1 MPKVLNQIITKDSLI
16 LKTDKGNI
24 KLQCCANNIV
34 RVIYTL
40 REYFLEK
47 DSLMVINPIVQ
58 ETHWNFEDRTD
69 VLIMFLQKMS
79 IVVDKKTAAI
89 NYYNENGKLL
99 MKEPKTGG
107 KSLKPIDVIKKV
119 FDETSKTKTEKNADG
134 IRVRVEGEKEVVDRT
149 AYETKLH
156 FCFEDGEALYGLGSY
171 EEGIMNLR
179 GHHQYLYQQ
188 NLKSVMPLLVST
200 NGYGVLVDSY
210 SNMTFRDDIYGSYIW
225 TEVSDEMDY
234 YFIYGPEIDSVI
246 KGYRS
251 LTGKVPM
258 LPKWAFGYIQSK
270 ERYKSQ
276 QELIEVVQQYRK
288 YKIPLDCIVL
298 DWQSWPGELWGQK
311 SFDAERFPNPEAM
324 MDELH
329 KLNAKLMV
337 SIWPIMSNNGPNQLE
352 MKERGFLLG
361 NQANYDSFNP
371 AARELY
377 WKQAD
382 EGIFSKGTDAWWCD
396 CTEPFEAD
404 WNGEIKPEPEQRVKI
419 NTEEAK
425 KYLDPGYINAFS
437 LLHSKGLYEGQRHTT
452 SKKRVVNLT
461 RSSFAGQQR
470 YSTITWSGDISAN
483 WETLKN
489 QIPGGL
495 NFCAAGS
502 PYWTLDIG
510 AFFVDNKSQWFW
522 DGKYPNG
529 CKDEGYRELY
539 TRWFQYG
546 CFLPMFRSHGTD
558 TPREVWQFGEP
569 GSMFYDTLVKFINL
583 RYRILPYIYSLSWK
597 ITTDD
602 YTLMRVLPFDFQ
614 DDKNTYNIS
623 NQYMFGPAFM
633 VCPVTEPM
641 YYESN
646 SKELLNIEKSR
657 EVYLPKGCNWYNFW
671 TGEQLQ
677 GGKTIIAD
685 APIDIMPLYIRSGSI
700 IPMGSFAQNSGESK
714 DSEVELRIYPGS
726 DATFLLYGDEGD
738 TYNYEKGCYSIIE
751 ISWID
756 SEKKLIIGNRTGSFE
771 NMPKKITF
779 KVVLVSHNNGNGIDY
794 ADNYNKIIEHSGSR
808 VIEIIL

>member
-1 MPKVLNQIITKDSLI
+1 MPKVLNHLITKDSII

-24 KLQCCANNIV
+24 KLQCCGNNIV
-34 RVIYTL
+34 RVVYTL
-40 REYFLEK
+40 RECFLEK
-47 DSLMVINPIVQ
+47 DSLMVINTIVD
-58 ETHWNFEDRTD
+58 EPNYSFEDQSDT
-69 VLIMFLQKMS
+69 LTMFLKNFY
-79 IVVDKKTAAI
+79 IVVNKKTAAI
-89 NYYNENGKLL
+89 NYYNKNGKLL
-99 MKEPKTGG
+99 TKEPETDG
-107 KSLKPIDVIKKV
+107 KSLKPITVIKKL
-119 FDETSKTKTEKNADG
+119 FDDSVKIETEKNADG
-134 IRVRVEGEKEVVDRT
+134 VRARVEGEREVVDRT

-270 ERYKSQ
+270 ERYKTQ
-276 QELIEVVQQYRK
+276 QELIEIVSQYRK

-298 DWQSWPGELWGQK
+298 DWQSWPGDLWGQK
-311 SFDAERFPNPEAM
+311 SFDPERFEDPEAM

-329 KLNAKLMV
+329 KLNARLMV
-337 SIWPIMSNNGPNQLE
+337 SIWPIMTNNGPNQLE
-352 MKERGFLLG
+352 MQEKGFLLG
-361 NQANYDSFNP
+361 NQANYDAFNP

-377 WKQAD
+377 WKQAN

-419 NTEEAK
+419 NTDEAK

-437 LLHSKGLYEGQRHTT
+437 LLHSKGLYEGQRNTT

-470 YSTITWSGDISAN
+470 YSTITWSGDISAS
-483 WETLKN
+483 WETLRN
-489 QIPGGL
+489 QIPSGL

-510 AFFVDNKSQWFW
+510 AFFVDKKTQWFW
-522 DGKYPNG
+522 DGKYPAG
-529 CKDEGYRELY
+529 CKDKGYRELY
-539 TRWFQYG
+539 TRWLQYG

-569 GSMFYDTLVKFINL
+569 GSMFYDTLVKFINF
-583 RYRILPYIYSLSWK
+583 RYRLLPYIYSTSWK
-597 ITTDD
+597 VTNDD
-602 YTLMRVLPFDFQ
+602 YTLMRALPFDFQ
-614 DDKNTYNIS
+614 ADKKTYNIS
-623 NQYMFGPAFM
+623 DQYMFGHAFM
-633 VCPVTEPM
+633 VCPVTKPM
-641 YYESN
+641 YYETN
-646 SKELLNIEKSR
+646 SKELLNTEKSR
-657 EVYLPKGCNWYNFW
+657 EVYLPEGSCWFNFW
-671 TGEQLQ
+671 TGEQFQ
-677 GGKTIIAD
+677 GGKTITAD
-685 APIDIMPLYIRSGSI
+685 APIDIMPLFIKSGSI
-700 IPMGSFAQNSGESK
+700 IPMGPFVQHSGESK
-714 DSEVELRIYPGS
+714 DSEIELRIYPGN
-726 DATFLLYGDEGD
+726 DATFLLYSDEGD
-738 TYNYEKGCYSIIE
+738 TYNYEKDCYSIIE
-751 ISWID
+751 INWID
-756 SEKKLIIGNRTGSFE
+756 SEKKLILGNRTGSFE

-779 KVVLVSHNNGNGIDY
+779 KVILVSHNNGNGIKDSDSY
-794 ADNYNKIIEHSGSR
+794 DKIIEYFGFR
-808 VIEIIL
+808 ITQLL

>member
-1 MPKVLNQIITKDSLI
+1 MPKILKHIITKNSLI

-24 KLQCCANNIV
+24 KLQCCGNNIV
-34 RVIYTL
+34 RVVYTL
-40 REYFLEK
+40 RENFLEK
-47 DSLMVINPIVQ
+47 ESLMVINPII
-58 ETHWNFEDRTD
+58 EDACWSFEDYPD
-69 VLIMFLQKMS
+69 VITMYLQNMY
-79 IVVDKKTAAI
+79 ITIDKRTAAF
-89 NYYNENGKLL
+89 YYYDKNGKLL
-99 MKEPKTGG
+99 TKEPESGG
-107 KSLKPIDVIKKV
+107 KFLKSVNVMKKV
-119 FDETSKTKTEKNADG
+119 YDGTVEIKTEHNADG
-134 IRVRVEGEKEVVDRT
+134 VRARVENEKEILDRI

-156 FCFEDGEALYGLGSY
+156 FCFNDEEALYGLGSY

-200 NGYGVLVDSY
+200 NGYGILVDSY

-270 ERYKSQ
+270 ERYKTQ
-276 QELIEVVQQYRK
+276 QELIDVVSEYRK
-288 YKIPLDCIVL
+288 KKIPLDCIVL
-298 DWQSWPGELWGQK
+298 DWQSWPGDLWGQK
-311 SFDAERFPNPEAM
+311 SFDTERFPTPEVM
-324 MDELH
+324 MEELH
-329 KLNAKLMV
+329 QLNAKLMV

-361 NQANYDSFNP
+361 NEANYDAFNP

-377 WKQAD
+377 WKQAN

-419 NTEEAK
+419 NTDEAK

-437 LLHSKGLYEGQRHTT
+437 LLHSKGLYEGQRGTT
-452 SKKRVVNLT
+452 SEKRVVNLT

-483 WETLKN
+483 WQTLKN

-510 AFFVDNKSQWFW
+510 AFFVDKKRQWFW
-522 DGKYPNG
+522 DGEYANG

-569 GSMFYDTLVKFINL
+569 GSLFYDTLVKFVNL
-583 RYRILPYIYSLSWK
+583 RYRLLPYIYSIACQ
-597 ITTDD
+597 ITNDD
-602 YTLMRVLPFDFQ
+602 YTLMRALPFDFRH
-614 DDKNTYNIS
+614 DKKTYNIS
-623 NQYMFGPAFM
+623 DQYMFGTAFM
-633 VCPVTEPM
+633 VCPVTNPM

-646 SKELLNIEKSR
+646 SKELINIDKSR
-657 EVYLPKGCNWYNFW
+657 DVYLPEGYCWYNFW

-677 GGKTIIAD
+677 GGRSIVVD
-685 APIDIMPLYIRSGSI
+685 APIDIMPLFIKSGSI
-700 IPMGSFAQNSGESK
+700 IPMGPFVQHSEESN
-714 DSEVELRIYPGS
+714 DSELELRIYPGS
-726 DATFLLYGDEGD
+726 DAKFLLYGDEGD
-738 TYNYEKGCYSIIE
+738 SYNYEKGCCSTIE
-751 ISWID
+751 IVWID
-756 SEKKLIIGNRTGSFE
+756 NEQKLIIGNRNGSFE
-771 NMPKKITF
+771 NMPEKITF
-779 KVVLVSHNNGNGIDY
+779 KVVLVSDNNGNGTNY
-794 ADNYNKIIEHSGSR
+794 ANNYNKIIEYSGSK
-808 VIEIIL
+808 VTEII